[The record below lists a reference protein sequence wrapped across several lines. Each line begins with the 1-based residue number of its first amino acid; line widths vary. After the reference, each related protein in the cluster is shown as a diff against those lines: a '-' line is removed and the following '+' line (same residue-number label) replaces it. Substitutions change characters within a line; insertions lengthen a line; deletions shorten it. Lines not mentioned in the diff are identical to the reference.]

1 MDKRKKYTRMF
12 LHEALQE
19 LLKTKHLKEITVKEL
34 CEKADINRTT
44 FSRNYQD
51 IYELFEEEEK
61 EMMEASFASQDMSQD
76 RMNILKLIYD
86 HQSFYREFF
95 YNDLTSPYI
104 ENIIEEQAKRMQ
116 EILKKQGKYD
126 ERTFPILYQYNIDGA
141 FGVMKKWLNEGCQMS
156 PDELGAI
163 LYRIV
168 EKQYR

>member
-44 FSRNYQD
+44 FYRNYQD

-95 YNDLTSPYI
+95 YNY
-104 ENIIEEQAKRMQ
+104 
-116 EILKKQGKYD
+116 
-126 ERTFPILYQYNIDGA
+126 
-141 FGVMKKWLNEGCQMS
+141 
-156 PDELGAI
+156 
-163 LYRIV
+163 
-168 EKQYR
+168 